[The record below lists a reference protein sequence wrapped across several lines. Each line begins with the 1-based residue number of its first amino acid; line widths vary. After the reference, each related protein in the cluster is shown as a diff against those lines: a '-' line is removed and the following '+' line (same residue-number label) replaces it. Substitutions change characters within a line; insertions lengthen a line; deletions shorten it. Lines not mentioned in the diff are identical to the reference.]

1 VENADWTTLTD
12 EQLLEKRISQLGL
25 KIEGTEVQPLVQR
38 LYEEL
43 TAKGLTFHP
52 PTHVGDEWFVPV
64 GIPAIFVPFFLLH
77 ERLRKLEKK
86 VILEVEGETPD
97 WFMRLLRHEAAHAYF
112 YAYQLYKKTRWRRIF
127 GPTSMEETPQ
137 FYRPRPFSRSYVVHL
152 DDWYAQSHPDEDFAE
167 TFAVWITPE
176 SEWRKK
182 YEGWKA
188 LGKLEYVD
196 ELMRS
201 LAGKAPTHL
210 PEYRVADHDC
220 LNVKLKTYYAR
231 KKKLYEDTYPDFYDN
246 DLRQLFDAGPEVAGR
261 IKASAYLRQ
270 RRRSLM
276 NSVSQ
281 WTNEKKFRVNE
292 LLTRLIHRC
301 DELDL
306 HIKADD
312 AQQNLQVSAYVT
324 TLVMNYLF
332 TGKFKRTK

>member
-1 VENADWTTLTD
+1 VESGDWTTLTD
-12 EQLLEKRISQLGL
+12 EQLLEKRISQLSL

-86 VILEVEGETPD
+86 MILEVEGETPD

-127 GPTSMEETPQ
+127 GQTSMEETPQ

-176 SEWRKK
+176 SEWRQK

-292 LLTRLIHRC
+292 LLNRLIHRC

-312 AQQNLQVSAYVT
+312 APQNLQVSAYVT

>member
-38 LYEEL
+38 LYQEL

-86 VILEVEGETPD
+86 MILEVEGETPD

-127 GPTSMEETPQ
+127 GQTSMEETPQ

-176 SEWRKK
+176 SEWRQK

-292 LLTRLIHRC
+292 LLNRLIHRC

-312 AQQNLQVSAYVT
+312 APQNLQVSAYVT

>member
-1 VENADWTTLTD
+1 VELADWTTLTD

-25 KIEGTEVQPLVQR
+25 KIEGTEVQPLVQK

-43 TAKGLTFHP
+43 TGKGLTFHP

-86 VILEVEGETPD
+86 MILEVEGETPD

-127 GPTSMEETPQ
+127 GQTSMEETPQ

-167 TFAVWITPE
+167 TFAVWLTPE
-176 SEWRKK
+176 SEWRQK
-182 YEGWKA
+182 YQGWKA
-188 LGKLEYVD
+188 LSKLEYVE

-201 LAGKAPTHL
+201 LAGKARTHL

-292 LLTRLIHRC
+292 LLNRLIHRC

-312 AQQNLQVSAYVT
+312 APQNLQVSAYVT